1 MKKLITL
8 LLVFC
13 LWVPLAG
20 FTSVSSGAIMYTNG
34 QVKEVISITIS
45 SLDAAAVGKTL
56 EQLTDA
62 VQSVMP
68 MVKLDVQTAFQ
79 NKVNNDPDIDK
90 ITFQNAITID
100 ATLQQDEGAAQVGLV
115 ITYKTR
121 AHWQY
126 FCNTE
131 AIETQTKSN
140 LFITNTITT
149 SPLRLAIFD
158 DNGSQKNTL
167 QFVYDNLTMRLENYV
182 GDIENIMST
191 KYVFTYALKANRL
204 HSDAD
209 LVEHDTASG
218 LTYYTWQFAFT
229 DTPQITF
236 WQTRANVISWYVLA
250 LVITGGLGLVLW
262 FVAKNKKPPEE
273 KLE

>member
-8 LLVFC
+8 LLAFC

-20 FTSVSSGAIMYTNG
+20 FSSVTSGTVMYTNG
-34 QVKEVISITIS
+34 QVKEVVSITIS
-45 SLDAAAVGKTL
+45 SLDAQAVGKTL

-90 ITFQNAITID
+90 TEFQNAITID
-100 ATLQQDEGAAQVGLV
+100 ATLNQDEGAAQVGLV
-115 ITYKTR
+115 ITYNTR
-121 AHWQY
+121 AHFQY

-131 AIETQTKSN
+131 EIETTTKSN
-140 LFITNTITT
+140 LFITNYITT
-149 SPLRLAIFD
+149 SPLRFAIFD
-158 DNGSQKNTL
+158 DDGTPKNTL
-167 QFVYDNLTMRLENYV
+167 QFVYDNLTTRLEGYV
-182 GDIENIMST
+182 GDIENIMSAEYT
-191 KYVFTYALKANRL
+191 YTYALKANRV

-209 LVEHDTASG
+209 LVEYDSASG
-218 LTYYTWQFAFT
+218 LTYYTWEFAFT

-250 LVITGGLGLVLW
+250 LAITGGLGLVLW
-262 FVAKNKKPPEE
+262 LVAKNKKPPEE
-273 KLE
+273 KPE